1 MILRRYENSCKYGL
15 QYLTHPR
22 QLTDEE
28 MMEAARMVDDDEK
41 NYFDESDAFYKLF
54 NTAQCA
60 VFYFENGERHRTLA
74 TKFWMQIENLYI
86 VDEPEGVTEFSVELP
101 PLQCGYKILKPIVEG
116 EATGIQMRYEF
127 GFTDVK

>member
-1 MILRRYENSCKYGL
+1 
-15 QYLTHPR
+15 
-22 QLTDEE
+22 
-28 MMEAARMVDDDEK
+28 
-41 NYFDESDAFYKLF
+41 
-54 NTAQCA
+54 
-60 VFYFENGERHRTLA
+60 
-74 TKFWMQIENLYI
+74 MQIENLYI

>member
-54 NTAQCA
+54 NTA
-60 VFYFENGERHRTLA
+60 
-74 TKFWMQIENLYI
+74 
-86 VDEPEGVTEFSVELP
+86 
-101 PLQCGYKILKPIVEG
+101 
-116 EATGIQMRYEF
+116 
-127 GFTDVK
+127 